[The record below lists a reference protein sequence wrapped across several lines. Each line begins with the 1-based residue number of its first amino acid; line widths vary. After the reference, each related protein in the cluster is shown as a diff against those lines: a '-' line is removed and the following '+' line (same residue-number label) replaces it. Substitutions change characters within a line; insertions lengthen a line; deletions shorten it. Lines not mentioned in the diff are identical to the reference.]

1 MAKILKKEIL
11 VHSPPRI
18 IKMKIEA
25 PFVAYKV
32 KPGQFV
38 ILMVSSY
45 GERIPL
51 TVVDKDKKTITL
63 IFQEV
68 GYTTK
73 LLGRLKEGKTLY
85 SLVGPLGNPAPIK
98 KYGKVVA
105 IGGGVG
111 IGLIYPIIKALKKEA
126 NFVVSILG
134 AKSKDYLILK
144 KEIEKISDQLF
155 ITTDDGS
162 EGEKGLVTDVLE
174 KVLKKEKFDLA
185 YCVGPLLM
193 MKKVSQI
200 TSLYNLKT
208 IASLN
213 PIMIDGTGLC
223 GSCRL
228 LYNGEVR
235 FACCDGPDFDA
246 HLVDFDDLIRRNM
259 RFQEEEKLLYEKDS
273 FRRKKKNI

>member
-1 MAKILKKEIL
+1 MAKILKKEVL
-11 VHSPPRI
+11 VHSSPRI
-18 IKMKIEA
+18 IKIRIEE
-25 PFVAYKV
+25 PFVACKI

-45 GERIPL
+45 SERIPL

-68 GYTTK
+68 GFTTK
-73 LLGRLKEGKTLY
+73 LLGRLKEGKSLY

-144 KEIEKISDQLF
+144 EEIEKNSDQLF

-174 KVLKKEKFDLA
+174 RVLKKEKFDLV

-200 TSLYNLKT
+200 TSFYNLRT

-223 GSCRL
+223 GSCRI
-228 LYNGEVR
+228 LYDGKVK

-246 HLVDFDDLIRRNM
+246 HLVDFDDLIRRNN

>member
-11 VHSPPRI
+11 VHSSPRI
-18 IKMKIEA
+18 IKIRIEA
-25 PFVAYKV
+25 PFVACKI

-68 GYTTK
+68 GFTTK
-73 LLGRLKEGKTLY
+73 LLGRLKEGKNLY

-126 NFVVSILG
+126 NVVVSILG

-144 KEIEKISDQLF
+144 KEIKKNSHQLF

-174 KVLKKEKFDLA
+174 RVLKKEKFDLA

-193 MKKVSQI
+193 MKKISQI
-200 TSLYNLKT
+200 TSFYNLKT

-223 GSCRL
+223 GSCRI
-228 LYNGEVR
+228 LYDGEVK

-246 HLVDFDDLIRRNM
+246 HLVDC
-259 RFQEEEKLLYEKDS
+259 RF
-273 FRRKKKNI
+273 

>member
-11 VHSPPRI
+11 VHFSPRI

-25 PFVAYKV
+25 PFLAYKV

-111 IGLIYPIIKALKKEA
+111 VGLIYPIIKALKKEE

-174 KVLKKEKFDLA
+174 RVLKKEKFDLA

-228 LYNGEVR
+228 LYNGEVK

-246 HLVDFDDLIRRNM
+246 HLVDFDDLIRRNT

>member
-11 VHSPPRI
+11 VHFSPRI

-25 PFVAYKV
+25 PFLAYKV

-144 KEIEKISDQLF
+144 KEIKKISDQLF
-155 ITTDDGS
+155 VTTDDGS

-174 KVLKKEKFDLA
+174 RVLKKEKFDLA

-200 TSLYNLKT
+200 TSLYNLRT

-246 HLVDFDDLIRRNM
+246 HLVDFDDLIRRNT

>member
-25 PFVAYKV
+25 PFLAYKV

-73 LLGRLKEGKTLY
+73 LLGRLKEGKSLY

-155 ITTDDGS
+155 VTTDDGS

-200 TSLYNLKT
+200 TSLYNLRT

-246 HLVDFDDLIRRNM
+246 HLVDFDDLIRRNT

>member
-11 VHSPPRI
+11 VHSSPRI
-18 IKMKIEA
+18 IKIRIEA
-25 PFVAYKV
+25 PFVACKI

-68 GYTTK
+68 GFTTK
-73 LLGRLKEGKTLY
+73 LLGRLKEGKNLY

-111 IGLIYPIIKALKKEA
+111 IGLIYPIIKALKKEE

-144 KEIEKISDQLF
+144 KEIKKNSHQLF

-174 KVLKKEKFDLA
+174 RVLKKEKFDLA

-193 MKKVSQI
+193 MKKISQI
-200 TSLYNLKT
+200 TSFYNLKT

-223 GSCRL
+223 GSCRI
-228 LYNGEVR
+228 LYDGEVK

-246 HLVDFDDLIRRNM
+246 HLVDFDDLIRRNT

>member
-25 PFVAYKV
+25 PFLACKV

-73 LLGRLKEGKTLY
+73 LLGRLKEGKSLY
-85 SLVGPLGNPAPIK
+85 SLVGPLGRPAPIK

-155 ITTDDGS
+155 VTTDDGS

-174 KVLKKEKFDLA
+174 RVLKKEKFDLA

-228 LYNGEVR
+228 LYNGEVK

-259 RFQEEEKLLYEKDS
+259 RFQEEENLLYEKDS

>member
-11 VHSPPRI
+11 VHFSPRI

-25 PFVAYKV
+25 PFLAYKV

-111 IGLIYPIIKALKKEA
+111 VGLIYPIIKALKKEE

-174 KVLKKEKFDLA
+174 RVLEKEKFDLA

-246 HLVDFDDLIRRNM
+246 HLVDFDDLIRRNT